1 MWNLLVRK
9 TNSVWESFNI
19 FSLNFQFL
27 ERLQYFEDESYR
39 HKIELIEKTRRE
51 IQDDIEKKL
60 AGQHKLSR
68 RDQEMYEA
76 LNGK

>member
-1 MWNLLVRK
+1 M
-9 TNSVWESFNI
+9 FNI
-19 FSLNFQFL
+19 SFQYTQPILSLQFL
-27 ERLQYFEDESYR
+27 DRLAYFEDESNR
-39 HKIELIEKTRRE
+39 HKFELIEKTRKE